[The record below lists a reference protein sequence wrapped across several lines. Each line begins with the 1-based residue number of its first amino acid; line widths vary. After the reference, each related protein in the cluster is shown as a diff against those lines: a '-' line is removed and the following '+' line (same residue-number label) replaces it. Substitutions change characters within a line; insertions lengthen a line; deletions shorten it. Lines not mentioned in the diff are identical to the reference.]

1 MVDGGFYW
9 ESLWNTTCNIYR
21 KCYTLENKNST
32 FKNESYQNTYMY
44 NKRLFK
50 DVQCSLDYNNEKL
63 EKMEESPSDLFL
75 INESENIYVH
85 VKN

>member
-1 MVDGGFYW
+1 
-9 ESLWNTTCNIYR
+9 
-21 KCYTLENKNST
+21 
-32 FKNESYQNTYMY
+32 MY